1 MEKFFTWMDATYAQ
15 KSDVPDRLILE
26 MKVMTK
32 FGAKPE
38 ELSTLFNLP
47 IEWVC
52 EFVEAPIPD
61 GLKN

>member
-1 MEKFFTWMDATYAQ
+1 MEKLFTWIDATYAQ
-15 KSDVPDRLILE
+15 KSDVPERLILE

-32 FGAKPE
+32 LGAKPE

-52 EFVEAPIPD
+52 EFVEAPLPQK
-61 GLKN
+61 LVN